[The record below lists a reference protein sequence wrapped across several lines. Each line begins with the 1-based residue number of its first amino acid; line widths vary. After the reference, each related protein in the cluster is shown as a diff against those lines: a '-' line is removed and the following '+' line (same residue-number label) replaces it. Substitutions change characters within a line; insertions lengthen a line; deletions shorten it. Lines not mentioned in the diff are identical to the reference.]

1 MPFTTSENDRP
12 GLQRIIDGMIDAGFT
27 GVAVRVQDDS
37 GPWVGS
43 AGLRELD
50 GTAKPPTDG
59 HIRIGS
65 NTKTFAATA
74 ALRLVAEGTIELDA
88 PASDYLPRLGLDHR
102 ITVRMLLQHTS
113 GIFNFTGEY
122 YEDGTFTPGIA
133 ATTAG
138 REWVDNRFR
147 TYQPEE
153 LVRLALA
160 KPARFEPGT
169 DWSYSN
175 TNYVLVR
182 LLIES
187 VTGSSLLNEMER
199 LVLAP
204 LGLRDTS
211 LPETETCLAEPHAH
225 GYYRYEEATGEEV
238 TVDVTRQNPSWI
250 STGGDMISTTHDLHT
265 FISALTGGKL
275 LPAPLLAEMFRP
287 HPKAGYG
294 LGVFVQDVAPEGGK
308 VITHNGGMAGHAALM
323 YSAPDGSRTLTAALN
338 YVDDATMSMAQA
350 FQQATQALVQEV
362 FGDSEAAVAV
372 TNLSSA
378 GG

>member
-1 MPFTTSENDRP
+1 MSLTPPEKDRP
-12 GLQRIIDGMIDAGFT
+12 ELQKIIDGMIDSGFT
-27 GVAVRVQDDS
+27 GVAIRVHDERD
-37 GPWVGS
+37 PWSGS
-43 AGLRELD
+43 AGLCKLD
-50 GTAKPPTDG
+50 ETAKPPTDG

-65 NTKTFAATA
+65 NTKTFAATT
-74 ALRLVAEGTIELDA
+74 ALLLVAEGTIDLDT
-88 PASDYLPRLGLDHR
+88 PAADYLPDLPLDRR

-122 YEDGTFTPGIA
+122 YEDGTFAPGIA

-138 REWVDNRFR
+138 REWVDNRFH
-147 TYQPEE
+147 TYRPEE
-153 LVRLALA
+153 LVRLSLS

-175 TNYVLVR
+175 TNYVLIR
-182 LLIES
+182 LLIEG
-187 VTGSSLLNEMER
+187 VTGNSLADEMER
-199 LVLAP
+199 LILQP
-204 LGLRDTS
+204 LGLTGTS
-211 LPETETCLAEPHAH
+211 LPETETGLAEPHAH
-225 GYYRYEEATGEEV
+225 GYYRYEEEGGQET

-275 LPAPLLAEMFRP
+275 LSAPLLAEMFRP

-294 LGVFVQDVAPEGGK
+294 LGVFVQDIGPDGGK

-323 YSAPDGSRTLTAALN
+323 YSTPDGTRTLTAALN
-338 YVDDATMSMAQA
+338 YVDDASMSMAQA

-362 FGDSEAAVAV
+362 FGDSEAAAATTSPAPADV
-372 TNLSSA
+372 
-378 GG
+378 